1 LNLSV
6 IQRVVLARQNFPRR
20 QRRRSAP
27 QTGDDLAMVNE
38 INGLPAHVLLVH
50 AVVILI
56 PLAAL
61 MTILS
66 AVWPAARRRMGIFT
80 PLVALVAL
88 ILVPVATNAGEWLQA
103 RVANT
108 ELVRTHAELGD
119 TMLWFAIGL
128 FVAALLAWGVPTLI
142 TRRSQQ
148 APPPWV
154 GVVVAVIAVVLVGA
168 SVVQVVRVGEAGSQA
183 VWSGTVCPEPVNADG
198 SCPAA

>member
-1 LNLSV
+1 
-6 IQRVVLARQNFPRR
+6 
-20 QRRRSAP
+20 
-27 QTGDDLAMVNE
+27 MVNE

-66 AVWPAARRRMGIFT
+66 AVWPAARRRLGIFT
-80 PLVALVAL
+80 PLVALAAL
-88 ILVPVATNAGEWLQA
+88 IIVPIATDAGEWLQA

-108 ELVRTHAELGD
+108 QLVRTHAELGD

-142 TRRSQQ
+142 TRRSEQ
-148 APPPWV
+148 APPPWI
-154 GVVVAVIAVVLVGA
+154 GVVVAVVAVVLAGA
-168 SVVQVVRVGEAGSQA
+168 SVVQVFRVGEAGSEA
-183 VWSGTVCPEPVNADG
+183 VWSGSFCPEPVNADG

>member
-1 LNLSV
+1 
-6 IQRVVLARQNFPRR
+6 
-20 QRRRSAP
+20 
-27 QTGDDLAMVNE
+27 MVNE

-50 AVVILI
+50 GIIVLI
-56 PLAAL
+56 PLAAV

-66 AVWPAARRRMGIFT
+66 AVWPAARRRLGIFT
-80 PLVALVAL
+80 PLVALAAL
-88 ILVPVATNAGEWLQA
+88 ILVPVATNAGEWLAA

-108 ELVRTHAELGD
+108 SLVKEHIELGD

-142 TRRSQQ
+142 TRRSGQ

-154 GVVVAVIAVVLVGA
+154 GVVVAVVAVVLAGA
-168 SVVQVVRVGEAGSQA
+168 SVVQVVRVGEAGSKA
-183 VWSGTVCPEPVNADG
+183 VWSGSFCPEPVNADG